1 MIMPPEFSIFMK
13 NRESKTTLLNL
24 IEQVYMEHNTKLQD
38 RVIYFPNETQMRPT
52 AEKSVQ
58 MILKIVMFF
67 SDHVEA
73 DTKLIALVKGYE
85 CGNNEKLLVRSPSG
99 DIDIIVLFMLQCS
112 GSNIFFDTGHGEAG
126 KIIDISCPMLSKSR
140 VKRNT
145 CIFWY
150 QLYFKFFPER
160 QEKILENIIEVSGIS

>member
-13 NRESKTTLLNL
+13 NGESKTTLLNL

-38 RVIYFPNETQMRPT
+38 RVIYFPNETQMRPI

-73 DTKLIALVKGYE
+73 DTKLIALVKG
-85 CGNNEKLLVRSPSG
+85 
-99 DIDIIVLFMLQCS
+99 
-112 GSNIFFDTGHGEAG
+112 
-126 KIIDISCPMLSKSR
+126 
-140 VKRNT
+140 
-145 CIFWY
+145 
-150 QLYFKFFPER
+150 
-160 QEKILENIIEVSGIS
+160 